1 MKIAYFD
8 CFSGISGDMLVG
20 SLLDAGLD
28 FGELED
34 EIGRLGLERVEI
46 KSSKIVKQNIASTKF
61 SVEYGNQKHHRHLND
76 LYALVDNSEIDED
89 VKEKARQVFLKIAV
103 AEAKIHNMPLEKV
116 HFHEIGAVDTIVDVV
131 AALTG
136 FKKLGI
142 EKVFCSRLNVG
153 SGFVTFSHGK
163 FPVPAP
169 ATAEIL
175 KGVPVYSTA
184 SEGELVTPTGAA
196 IITTLANKFGD
207 MPALSTESIGYG
219 AGTRDFEHPNVLRV
233 YLGQAADNAG
243 ENVIDV
249 IETNI
254 DDMNPQWYDH
264 IIDRLYSEGALEV
277 FLTSIQ
283 MKKNRPGIK
292 LTILSDPDSKDSLL
306 KIIFS
311 ETTSIGV
318 RMRRESRDILR
329 RESKTYKTPY
339 GTVKVKITSYAG
351 EQVNAKIEYDDLRR
365 LAGENKMPLKR
376 ISDEI
381 IKYLGL

>member
-1 MKIAYFD
+1 
-8 CFSGISGDMLVG
+8 MLVG